1 MAIRKLEDEN
11 IRKILKNGDS
21 YAVTIPIEMLNKLK
35 WREKFTLLNNFK
47 S

>member
-1 MAIRKLEDEN
+1 MFNPNRVN
-11 IRKILKNGDS
+11 IREL
-21 YAVTIPIEMLNKLK
+21 TIEEPEKPSEPIEMLNKLK